1 MNGEVRGKKSGG
13 GKGGGEARYDVCMM
27 YDGGRMGTKI
37 IERKRWDRRD
47 RKEGRKDRKEG
58 SKRKKQRNGEK

>member
-1 MNGEVRGKKSGG
+1 MEEEREEEKQGMTYDLGWRTNGDNK
-13 GKGGGEARYDVCMM
+13 
-27 YDGGRMGTKI
+27 
-37 IERKRWDRRD
+37 DRRD

>member
-1 MNGEVRGKKSGG
+1 
-13 GKGGGEARYDVCMM
+13 MM
-27 YDGGRMGTKI
+27 YDGGRMGTKT

>member
-1 MNGEVRGKKSGG
+1 
-13 GKGGGEARYDVCMM
+13 
-27 YDGGRMGTKI
+27 MGTKT